1 MDLREESSEVSN
13 LANGTSGDD
22 GVVSC
27 TVSGGGVNGAVDG
40 SVVRVEKAGGDTNW
54 VSCA

>member
-1 MDLREESSEVSN
+1 MESSDEVSS

-27 TVSGGGVNGAVDG
+27 TGSGGGVKGAVFG
-40 SVVRVEKAGGDTNW
+40 SVVRVEKTGGDTNC
-54 VSCA
+54 VS